1 MSSKTI
7 DACGLICPLPVLKA
21 QKALREMKS
30 GESLDITTTDARAP
44 DEFALFCREYG
55 HKLESC
61 RKEKDRWK
69 ITILRG

>member
-1 MSSKTI
+1 MSPRKI

-21 QKALREMKS
+21 QKALREMKG
-30 GESLDITTTDARAP
+30 GEALCIAVTDAKAP

-55 HKLESC
+55 HLLRAC
-61 RKEKDRWK
+61 EKHGDCWE